1 MTEPPSGEDRK
12 SIPHFLDA
20 AEHIGLSA
28 RAKVFA
34 LESMKK
40 IIRAES
46 RVHGERFNNVYLH
59 EASSIDTFA
68 DLIGCAVALED
79 LDLFNSKIYSTRI
92 AVGSGQFSFSHGP
105 VPNPG
110 NAIIEI
116 FKGLPFSLLG
126 TNIEEELTTP
136 TGADDVSYI
145 M

>member
-12 SIPHFLDA
+12 SIPHFLD

-59 EASSIDTFA
+59 ESS
-68 DLIGCAVALED
+68 LI
-79 LDLFNSKIYSTRI
+79 
-92 AVGSGQFSFSHGP
+92 P
-105 VPNPG
+105 
-110 NAIIEI
+110 
-116 FKGLPFSLLG
+116 SL
-126 TNIEEELTTP
+126 T
-136 TGADDVSYI
+136 
-145 M
+145 